1 MRLRSCEHYVGGFVW
16 KIKKGDLVKLKLY
29 LPGLEKKGRE
39 DDYEYTNGVV
49 ISEIK
54 YDSDEQ
60 LLMWPF
66 VDVYVFKTDTIES
79 CIAGSIE
86 IISNS

>member
-1 MRLRSCEHYVGGFVW
+1 MNPNSRFVW
-16 KIKKGDLVKLKLY
+16 KIKKGDLVKVKLY
-29 LPGLEKKGRE
+29 SSRLENEGRE

-54 YDSDEQ
+54 YDSDQQ
-60 LLMWPF
+60 LPMWPT
-66 VDVYVFKTDTIES
+66 VDVYVFKTGTTES
-79 CIAGSIE
+79 CMAGSIE